1 MGPYVVSFACQAC
14 HKLHEEGM
22 MEDGSTKVPAL
33 APVAAAYDP
42 AKFKRLL
49 RTGRDGSRSPRLGV
63 TEPFDPKQGY
73 ANNFLLPTPSMM
85 EGMLRTAGFELES
98 WHYWPADAFRY
109 VFVARPVD
117 GAFKPG

>member
-1 MGPYVVSFACQAC
+1 M
-14 HKLHEEGM
+14 
-22 MEDGSTKVPAL
+22 
-33 APVAAAYDP
+33 
-42 AKFKRLL
+42 